1 MARPTTTLRLS
12 DIDPAALSADITG
25 EMARHI
31 ARLAAPLSP
40 GLTVHVD
47 GPHGDSGVG
56 LSAADLARYA
66 RGEGGLDSTVE
77 DYAVEL
83 VPLLSSPLATGSAL
97 PPVLTRWLAGQV
109 DADDLDPDSLE
120 DRLALVLTAALG
132 REALDHR
139 QPVSVGQLATLA
151 GVSPDHVRLL
161 GRRGEVAVEGG
172 QVSAEEARRWLA
184 GRGVRV
190 RLRPHTRSEGVA
202 DLRLGPVPV
211 LVLVQ
216 TQRGPV
222 DPLLDTGVVLTPE
235 FLRHDSLAG
244 EHATRP
250 A

>member
-1 MARPTTTLRLS
+1 MARPTATLRLS
-12 DIDPAALSADITG
+12 DINPAALSAATT
-25 EMARHI
+25 EAMAHHV

-56 LSAADLARYA
+56 MSAADLARYA

-77 DYAVEL
+77 DYAIEL
-83 VPLLSSPLATGSAL
+83 VPLLASPLAPVTGPL
-97 PPVLTRWLAGQV
+97 PPVLTRWLSGQV
-109 DADDLDPDSLE
+109 DADDLDPSSLE

-161 GRRGEVAVEGG
+161 GRRGEVAIEGG
-172 QVSAEEARRWLA
+172 QVGAEEARRWLA

-190 RLRPHTRSEGVA
+190 
-202 DLRLGPVPV
+202 
-211 LVLVQ
+211 
-216 TQRGPV
+216 
-222 DPLLDTGVVLTPE
+222 
-235 FLRHDSLAG
+235 
-244 EHATRP
+244 
-250 A
+250 